1 MVNIVNSLLSN
12 KLQRK
17 LKGQSRMDNL
27 EPLSTSDNT
36 QTHMKLQSLQAF
48 GKLKHNGKVTNSL
61 DSIDIQIDYSLFFS
75 IFYYRI
81 STFAGI

>member
-1 MVNIVNSLLSN
+1 MLPTTA
-12 KLQRK
+12 KPTTDK
-17 LKGQSRMDNL
+17 PTTTK
-27 EPLSTSDNT
+27 PTT
-36 QTHMKLQSLQAF
+36 AKPTTTKPTTAKPKLQSLQAF